1 MKFSKLFK
9 MFRLKIEIAF
19 RFDGSRQKNE
29 DKNLIA
35 QTQDTKLKKTTEN
48 YDKMVYLHLS
58 TIIIVFSTI
67 VLNIQNNGVWGLVRS
82 TGQPPLPPHPL
93 SILEIGHPIS
103 LVFSTFQMILSI
115 FFVFYLEKIF
125 GLKKIFNLFF

>member
-35 QTQDTKLKKTTEN
+35 QTQDTKLGEK
-48 YDKMVYLHLS
+48 H
-58 TIIIVFSTI
+58 IIKRKFATRANLKEPKWALRQGIRNLTGKNIYKNCVQLRKE
-67 VLNIQNNGVWGLVRS
+67 LN
-82 TGQPPLPPHPL
+82 
-93 SILEIGHPIS
+93 
-103 LVFSTFQMILSI
+103 F
-115 FFVFYLEKIF
+115 
-125 GLKKIFNLFF
+125 